1 MAAEKNALPL
11 PQIRQDYGLRLPN
24 DRFCQVQPNFAYV
37 AKRNPGIMIFGE
49 RGGDH
54 DHDFEEPEPFAH
66 TTAGDGEEDYEEVE
80 EQEAHHYKAPAGN
93 YSENNGGS
101 AGQMPALAFSTE
113 TVSKLLGKRSA
124 SEALGPDD
132 EENYD

>member
-1 MAAEKNALPL
+1 MAAEKNASRL

-49 RGGDH
+49 SGGDH
-54 DHDFEEPEPFAH
+54 DHDFEEPFAQ
-66 TTAGDGEEDYEEVE
+66 TTAGDGEDDYEEEE
-80 EQEAHHYKAPAGN
+80 EQEARHQAPADN
-93 YSENNGGS
+93 YGENNGGG
-101 AGQMPALAFSTE
+101 AGKMPASAFSTE

-124 SEALGPDD
+124 SEALRP
-132 EENYD
+132 